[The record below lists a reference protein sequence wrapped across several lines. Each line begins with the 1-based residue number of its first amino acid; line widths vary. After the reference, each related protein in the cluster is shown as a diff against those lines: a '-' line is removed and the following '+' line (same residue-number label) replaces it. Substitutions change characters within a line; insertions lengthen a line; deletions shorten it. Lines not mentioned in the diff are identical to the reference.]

1 MRAESDIGSNL
12 DFCVNTINNLNKKY
26 EKFFNQHVIVI
37 IDSLTELKKIT
48 NKSTTEFKNALQR
61 IYHQVLLLE
70 NYKKSSS
77 ELMKRTNELEQKLNN
92 IEKKID
98 SLLYSIIEI
107 HKKPQ
112 IDNSNKSQIEH
123 KTKIEVENPLFK
135 DISEI
140 NNSDMI
146 DNNKIIEKTE
156 ITGISKSL

>member
-1 MRAESDIGSNL
+1 M
-12 DFCVNTINNLNKKY
+12 
-26 EKFFNQHVIVI
+26 IVI

-92 IEKKID
+92 IEKNID

-107 HKKPQ
+107 HK
-112 IDNSNKSQIEH
+112 NAIECH
-123 KTKIEVENPLFK
+123 RTL
-135 DISEI
+135 
-140 NNSDMI
+140 
-146 DNNKIIEKTE
+146 
-156 ITGISKSL
+156 